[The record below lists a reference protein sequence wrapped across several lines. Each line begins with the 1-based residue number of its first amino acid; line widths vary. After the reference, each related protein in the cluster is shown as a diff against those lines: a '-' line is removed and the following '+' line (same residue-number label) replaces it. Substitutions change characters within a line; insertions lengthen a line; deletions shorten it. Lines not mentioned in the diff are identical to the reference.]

1 MKKSILFFV
10 GYFLLTTLPAWGQG
24 SLVKT
29 TATLRRNA
37 ATQAA
42 RLERIQTSGIVS
54 RTRPLSP
61 VMRTLLKNTSIRPS
75 ITIALKQVTKLLESV
90 ELRKPLLQMPVL
102 QPFEQFSGRFIFR
115 VSSLDGTQTASGFVF
130 VEEYEGKQMLWGVSD
145 ATSVRAMGKDVNI
158 SFYFNGKTFTYPT
171 KIVLKGRTH
180 ATDAALIAIPP
191 GALEVARPVLWAKE
205 SPKKGEELFSFGY
218 TGKDY
223 QKARRTVHSIGTE
236 RLLAAPKK
244 WAPAGTGA
252 QGSLVVNERGEAVGL
267 FLGNSTPLEVSGE
280 TKAMA
285 EILPASRIQD
295 LLRELR
301 DPQSADR
308 VILFF
313 GDWIGKLAPN
323 EFIEEIS
330 VRYRSGRKVTL
341 PYSPDMDIAYLEK
354 LFTGRPQDFYT
365 VDIRINRP
373 GRTSYGYRLNVGTSK
388 VTRLELMP

>member
-75 ITIALKQVTKLLESV
+75 ITIALKQVTKLLEAV

-158 SFYFNGKTFTYPT
+158 SFYFNGQTFTYPQH
-171 KIVLKGRTH
+171 LF
-180 ATDAALIAIPP
+180 
-191 GALEVARPVLWAKE
+191 AR
-205 SPKKGEELFSFGY
+205 
-218 TGKDY
+218 
-223 QKARRTVHSIGTE
+223 
-236 RLLAAPKK
+236 
-244 WAPAGTGA
+244 
-252 QGSLVVNERGEAVGL
+252 
-267 FLGNSTPLEVSGE
+267 
-280 TKAMA
+280 
-285 EILPASRIQD
+285 
-295 LLRELR
+295 
-301 DPQSADR
+301 
-308 VILFF
+308 
-313 GDWIGKLAPN
+313 
-323 EFIEEIS
+323 
-330 VRYRSGRKVTL
+330 
-341 PYSPDMDIAYLEK
+341 
-354 LFTGRPQDFYT
+354 
-365 VDIRINRP
+365 
-373 GRTSYGYRLNVGTSK
+373 
-388 VTRLELMP
+388 